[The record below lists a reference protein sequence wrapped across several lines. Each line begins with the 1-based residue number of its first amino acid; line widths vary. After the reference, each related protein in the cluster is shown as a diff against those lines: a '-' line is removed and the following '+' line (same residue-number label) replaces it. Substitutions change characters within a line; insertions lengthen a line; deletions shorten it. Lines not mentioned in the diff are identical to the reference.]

1 MDKVIAAIVKAVLGY
16 IAMWLTAKKAE
27 RLEIKI
33 KQIESD
39 VKSRDIERKLAKIL
53 NSDLS
58 DLSKADRQKAMSQL
72 MKDRASPAAWNRGK
86 TAKFIPILF
95 FMLAILAQGCLYYE
109 GRWPV
114 IPEAQR
120 PLVPDEPLE
129 WTLRETTLSTYAG
142 SLEDLIGGYNAEA
155 KKHNDEN
162 GFDD

>member
-1 MDKVIAAIVKAVLGY
+1 MEKLLTSLLNAVLGY
-16 IAMWLTAKKAE
+16 IAMWLETKNAE
-27 RLEIKI
+27 RLEVKI
-33 KQIESD
+33 KQIESS
-39 VKSRDIERKLAKIL
+39 VKAKAIERKLAKKLDEGL
-53 NSDLS
+53 NG
-58 DLSKADRQKAMSQL
+58 KPTTT
-72 MKDRASPAAWNRGK
+72 SPAAWNRGK
-86 TAKFIPILF
+86 TAKFVPVIF
-95 FMLAILAQGCLYYE
+95 FLLAILIQGCLYYE

-129 WTLRETTLSTYAG
+129 WTTRETILSTYAG